1 MDSHS
6 SSATPAAGQVNFA
19 LLILR
24 VASAMV
30 FLYHGSAIL
39 LGGFG
44 GPGPQRFAA
53 FMHVP
58 VIVGYLVGLAQFGGG
73 VAMLTGALIRVGA
86 LCIMIVMAGAMFLVH
101 LPKGFDISKGGYEFA
116 LTEFLIAFALLLTG
130 SGAYSLGRVM
140 PGALKR
146 M

>member
-6 SSATPAAGQVNFA
+6 SSATPGAGQVNFA

-39 LGGFG
+39 LGAFG